1 MPDYTNHTPT
11 SRMEMILKS
20 MVEGL
25 DYVENPQSVVEALLL
40 ALNEKI
46 KNSKIYKVAGSKAFE
61 ELGTP
66 DAAHVG
72 LVYSITDEFTIDNRF
87 IDYDPLV
94 PGHFPAGTNVVG
106 IVDVDDVTGEE
117 TYYWDTLSGFIDLSG
132 YLLKADAAD
141 TYLSKT
147 DAASTYLNKTDAAS
161 TYINQDKIG
170 AAGGVAPLDENGD
183 LPLDDLGVE
192 PVTSAELASMWN

>member
-1 MPDYTNHTPT
+1 MPDYSNHTPT
-11 SRMEMILKS
+11 SRMEMILRA
-20 MVEGL
+20 MVDGL

-46 KNSKIYKVAGSKAFE
+46 KNSKIYKVAGSKSFE
-61 ELGTP
+61 ELGMP
-66 DAAHVG
+66 DEAHVG
-72 LVYSITDEFTIDNRF
+72 LVYSITDEFTIDSRF
-87 IDYDPLV
+87 VDYDPLV

-106 IVDVDDVTGEE
+106 IVDVDEITGEE

-132 YLLKADAAD
+132 YLLKTDAAE

-147 DAASTYLNKTDAAS
+147 DASSTYLTQTDAAA
-161 TYINQDKIG
+161 TYIDQDQIG
-170 AAGGVAPLDENGD
+170 VAGGVAPLDEDGA

-192 PVTSAELASMWN
+192 PVTSEELASMWE